1 MEKRVSSSALADSG
15 NKVDTSRLRAFEL
28 FAGLEETQLADIA
41 QNFVPTA
48 APAGAVIIQQGQVGK
63 EVYLLEE
70 GSVRVYRGE
79 TGTDGFLIDLQA
91 PTLFGE
97 TALLDPERIRT
108 ASVKALSDVRML
120 TIQISAFLS
129 ILLSFPSVKE
139 NLRQMIASRR

>member
-15 NKVDTSRLRAFEL
+15 NKVETSRLRAFEL

-41 QNFVPTA
+41 QKFVETA

-79 TGTDGFLIDLQA
+79 TDTSGFHTDLQA
-91 PTLFGE
+91 PTLVGE

-120 TIQISAFLS
+120 TIQISSFLS
-129 ILLSFPSVKE
+129 VLLSFPSVKE
-139 NLRQMIASRR
+139 NLQQMIAARR

>member
-1 MEKRVSSSALADSG
+1 
-15 NKVDTSRLRAFEL
+15 
-28 FAGLEETQLADIA
+28 
-41 QNFVPTA
+41 
-48 APAGAVIIQQGQVGK
+48 QQGQVGK

-70 GSVRVYRGE
+70 GSVRVYRWE

-120 TIQISAFLS
+120 TIQISSFLS
-129 ILLSFPSVKE
+129 VLLSFPSVKE

>member
-15 NKVDTSRLRAFEL
+15 NKVETSRLRAFEL

-41 QNFVPTA
+41 QKFVETA
-48 APAGAVIIQQGQVGK
+48 APAGTVIIQQGQVGK

-70 GSVRVYRGE
+70 GSVRVYREE
-79 TGTDGFLIDLQA
+79 TDTTGVLIDLQA

-120 TIQISAFLS
+120 TIQISSFLS
-129 ILLSFPSVKE
+129 VLLSFPSVKE
-139 NLRQMIASRR
+139 NLRQMIAARR